1 MATFLAPLQSNL
13 LSEPEKKIAR
23 EYLKTEVEK
32 LENNEMT
39 TSGNN
44 NTQCNEGRED
54 KDDAEEEEEAG
65 VYIPGAGLLAKLN
78 ARDLRRIDKET
89 EFDKR
94 FKSLTILFRKFT
106 LFSLQ
111 VFC

>member
-65 VYIPGAGLLAKLN
+65 V
-78 ARDLRRIDKET
+78 
-89 EFDKR
+89 
-94 FKSLTILFRKFT
+94 S
-106 LFSLQ
+106 SQ
-111 VFC
+111 

>member
-1 MATFLAPLQSNL
+1 MNEDE
-13 LSEPEKKIAR
+13 LSESEKKVAR

-32 LENNEMT
+32 LEENAEVT

-44 NTQCNEGRED
+44 NTQHNEGGED
-54 KDDAEEEEEAG
+54 KDDAEEEGAAG

-94 FKSLTILFRKFT
+94 FESLTILIKKFT
-106 LFSLQ
+106 LFSHQ

>member
-13 LSEPEKKIAR
+13 LSDAEKKIAR
-23 EYLKTEVEK
+23 EYLKTEVKKME
-32 LENNEMT
+32 ENDEVT
-39 TSGNN
+39 TSRNN
-44 NTQCNEGRED
+44 NSH
-54 KDDAEEEEEAG
+54 DDAEEEEDNG

-94 FKSLTILFRKFT
+94 FESLTILIYKLT

-111 VFC
+111 VLFRP